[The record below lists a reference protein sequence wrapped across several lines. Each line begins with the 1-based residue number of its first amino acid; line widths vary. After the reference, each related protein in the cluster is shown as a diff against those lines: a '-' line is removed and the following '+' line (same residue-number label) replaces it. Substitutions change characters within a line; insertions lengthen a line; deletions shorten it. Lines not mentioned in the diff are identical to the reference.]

1 MSGMSAVR
9 AEFDLTRALDAAC
22 MRAMFDAVGRTEL
35 PRHRVG
41 AGEVAGRS
49 GTLAMQDAQM

>member
-1 MSGMSAVR
+1 MSAVR
-9 AEFDLTRALDAAC
+9 AEFGLTRALDAAG